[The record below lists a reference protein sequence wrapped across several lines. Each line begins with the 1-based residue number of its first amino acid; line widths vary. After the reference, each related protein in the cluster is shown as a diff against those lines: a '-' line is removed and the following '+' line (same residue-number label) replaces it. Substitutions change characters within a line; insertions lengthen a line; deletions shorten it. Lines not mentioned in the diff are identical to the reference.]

1 MINVNKKDIEI
12 FQEFEKKILS
22 LKDGRVKYTP
32 DLEME
37 SKIKMEVLVD
47 NFGEEKTNQLI
58 EKLGLPQIEL
68 SNQETFIEIY
78 KFLEQS
84 N

>member
-1 MINVNKKDIEI
+1 MNVNKKDIER

-22 LKDGRVKYTP
+22 LNAEGVKYSS

-37 SKIKMEVLVD
+37 SKIKMEVLTD
-47 NFGEEKTNQLI
+47 HFGEEKTNLII
-58 EKLGLPQIEL
+58 EKLGISQIQL
-68 SNQETFIEIY
+68 SNQETFVEIY
-78 KFLEQS
+78 KFLEQL

>member
-1 MINVNKKDIEI
+1 MNVNKKDIER

-22 LKDGRVKYTP
+22 LNAEGVKYSS

-37 SKIKMEVLVD
+37 SKIKMEVLTD
-47 NFGEEKTNQLI
+47 HFGEEKTNHII
-58 EKLGLPQIEL
+58 EKLGISQIQL
-68 SNQETFIEIY
+68 SNQETFVEIY
-78 KFLEQS
+78 KFLEQL

>member
-1 MINVNKKDIEI
+1 MNVNKKDIER

-22 LKDGRVKYTP
+22 LKEDRVKYTP

-47 NFGEEKTNQLI
+47 HFGEEKTNQLI
-58 EKLGLPQIEL
+58 EKLGLSRIEL
-68 SNQETFIEIY
+68 SNQETFVEIY
-78 KFLEQS
+78 KFLEQL